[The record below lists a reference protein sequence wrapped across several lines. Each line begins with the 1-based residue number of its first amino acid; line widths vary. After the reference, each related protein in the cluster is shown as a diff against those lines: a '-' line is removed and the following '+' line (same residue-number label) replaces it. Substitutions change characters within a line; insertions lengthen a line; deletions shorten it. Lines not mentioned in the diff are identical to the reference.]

1 MKSIRFFKGLS
12 WLIIL
17 NILVKPVW
25 LFFID
30 RQVQILVGYEAYG
43 KYFAILNLSYVL
55 FFLSDIGISNMLN
68 QRMADHASI
77 NVIQLLRI
85 KGLLLGVYCLV
96 FCFIAWLTHIS
107 DWTILLYVIIIQ
119 SLTSLLIFFR
129 NIITAHQYFGRDA
142 LLSVID
148 KTLMILFCGS
158 VLYSSFFG
166 NISLVLFLKIQTGC
180 TAIAVLFSLFFIL
193 HKKLITSSVKED
205 IVNILKQVLPFAS
218 IILLM
223 SMHYRLDGFLLE
235 RLHTNG
241 ALEAGIYASA
251 YRLLDASNIVGYLA
265 SSFLVAFIA
274 RNKNDKQAME
284 DAIFNTRHLLMIS
297 AVGVVSFVVMF
308 APWINKLLYHSDRHY
323 NSLVIQLCMASFP
336 GYCLVHIYG
345 SVLTGSARF
354 KQFIII
360 LVISVLFNTV
370 LNVVLIPSKGALGC
384 CSVALVTQYF
394 CGIATLISSK
404 KTLRISLNIKSIATY
419 LLFGL
424 VLILFFY
431 FGKNA
436 LINVWII
443 LGIAVFTG
451 LLFLITQVTVL
462 KKYFISLR

>member
-68 QRMADHASI
+68 QRMADHAPI

-85 KGLLLGVYCLV
+85 KGLLLGIYCLV
-96 FCFIAWLTHIS
+96 FCFITWLTRIS
-107 DWTILLYVIIIQ
+107 DWTILLYVMTIQ

-158 VLYSSFFG
+158 VLYTSFFG

-180 TAIAVLFSLFFIL
+180 TAIAVLFSFFFIL
-193 HKKLITSSVKED
+193 HKKLITSNVKED

-235 RLHTNG
+235 RLHSDG

-274 RNKNDKQAME
+274 RNKNDKEAME

-308 APWINKLLYHSDRHY
+308 APWINKLLYHSDSHY
-323 NSLVIQLCMASFP
+323 NSLVVQLCMASFP
-336 GYCLVHIYG
+336 GYCLVHVYG

-354 KQFIII
+354 KQFITI

-370 LNVVLIPSKGALGC
+370 FNVVLIPSKGALGC
-384 CSVALVTQYF
+384 CLVALVTQYF

-443 LGIAVFTG
+443 FGIAVFTG